1 MRTEIGKSER
11 HRGSTPMKSRFFYGW
26 IITFASGFGIAC
38 SFAVLIP
45 ATLGL
50 LAGPLNR
57 EFGWSVQQVMAA
69 NIFTTTAGVLVGP
82 FIGALVDR
90 LGARKVIIA
99 SFVIEALII
108 LSFRFMSDSLVLFY
122 ARFAAFALLCSGCTA
137 IGFTT
142 MISRWFH
149 RRRGLALGVALAG
162 TGLGGVL
169 WSLAVSTMFASI
181 GWRASFGW
189 FAAFIGLFAAPML
202 YMILRDEPASMG
214 LRVDGG
220 APGSDT
226 TINRD
231 WGMSLHEAART
242 RQFWMLLAVS
252 FLVAFGVQ
260 SIMFNLVPIVK
271 KAGDPANIAGI
282 IQASLWGALVFGRII
297 TGWLLDRFFAARV
310 AMAFLLLPVI
320 GAAMFATG
328 ATGSSAFVAAMLIGL
343 AAGAEVDTFAYM
355 ASRYFGLKHYSRI
368 YGACFSLFAL
378 GSGIGPVT
386 TAHIGQGAGGYGPAL
401 WTLVVVLLAA
411 AALLMFFRRFPAEQE
426 PLFMKVD
433 SRLET
438 GSAHP

>member
-1 MRTEIGKSER
+1 
-11 HRGSTPMKSRFFYGW
+11 MKSRFFFGW

-45 ATLGL
+45 TMLGL
-50 LAGPLNR
+50 LAGPLYR
-57 EFGWSVQQVMAA
+57 EFGWSIQQVMAA

-90 LGARKVIIA
+90 LGARKVIVA
-99 SFVIEALII
+99 SFIVEALII
-108 LSFRFMSDSLVLFY
+108 LSFRYLSDSLTLFY

-142 MISRWFH
+142 VISRWFH
-149 RRRGLALGVALAG
+149 RKRGLALGVALAG

-169 WSLAVSTMFASI
+169 WSLAVSTMFAAI
-181 GWRASFGW
+181 GWRDAFGW
-189 FAAFIGLFAAPML
+189 FAAFIAFVATPALFV
-202 YMILRDEPASMG
+202 ILRDEPAAMG

-220 APGSDT
+220 GPGSDT
-226 TINRD
+226 VINRN
-231 WGMSLHEAART
+231 WGMSLHEAAKT
-242 RQFWMLLAVS
+242 QQFWMLLAVS
-252 FLVAFGVQ
+252 FLVAFGIQ

-271 KAGDPANIAGI
+271 KAGDPTNVAGI
-282 IQASLWGALVFGRII
+282 IQASLWGALVFGRVT

-328 ATGSSAFVAAMLIGL
+328 ASGASAFVAAMLIGL

-386 TAHIGQGAGGYGPAL
+386 TAHIAQSASSYAPAL
-401 WTLVVVLLAA
+401 WTLVAVLLAA
-411 AALLMFFRRFPAEQE
+411 AALLLFFRRFPADQE
-426 PLFMKVD
+426 PLFIKTD
-433 SRLET
+433 SRLEA
-438 GSAHP
+438 GSAHS